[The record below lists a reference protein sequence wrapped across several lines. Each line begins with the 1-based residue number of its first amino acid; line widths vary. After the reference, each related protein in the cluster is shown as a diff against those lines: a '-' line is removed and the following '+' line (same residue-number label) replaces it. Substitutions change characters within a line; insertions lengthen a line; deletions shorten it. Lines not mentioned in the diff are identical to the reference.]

1 LLALA
6 VAVPTACVLWFM
18 GQAVRNTRLAVRQK
32 LIDVYEPRLHAAAD
46 AVSNRWNDKAG
57 RLEQTAAEAPPA
69 ERFAALV
76 SSRACDAAVIYDEA
90 GGVAYPAPAAVLPA
104 ITPRPPG
111 VWAEAQ
117 SLVTAGDAAK
127 AADLLGGLFS
137 DPGQAEVRD
146 SAGRLVAPPAGLRAL
161 ELIPDSADAR
171 RLALREA
178 LIARLNDYGP
188 PAMPPAQRRFLMHR
202 LRETEGEAL
211 AFPTLAAEDLAA
223 DYLARI
229 PTPPAAPEL
238 TASGLPGVWRLASAD
253 GRVVGLFCEEG
264 LLDEMQLLAR
274 ETGAMPGASIV
285 LRRPGA
291 PDGGEAFLTAS
302 PGDRLPGWR
311 LALMLEGGDPF
322 SEAAGRET
330 AGYLWAG
337 LLSIGAVVLLALVGG
352 RSLLR
357 QAKLTRLKND
367 FVATV
372 THELKTP
379 LACIRM
385 FAETLREGRFEN
397 EAQAR
402 RYLDLL
408 VSENERLA
416 RLIDN
421 FLTFSRME
429 RNKRAFEM
437 AELHPEEVV
446 HEAANVVAERF
457 SASGCRFDVNV
468 PPALP
473 AVSGDHDALV
483 TVLLN
488 LLDNACKYTGRDK
501 RIALSAETADG
512 AVCFRV
518 SDNGIGMSRRE
529 ARRAFERF
537 FQADSHLARRAEG
550 CGLGLS
556 IVKFIVDAHGGTIDV
571 ESTPGEGSTFTV
583 RVPIARETEA

>member
-1 LLALA
+1 MARSEFRRVGSTGAGAGGGSWRLLLLLALA

-229 PTPPAAPEL
+229 PTP
-238 TASGLPGVWRLASAD
+238 SGGS
-253 GRVVGLFCEEG
+253 
-264 LLDEMQLLAR
+264 
-274 ETGAMPGASIV
+274 
-285 LRRPGA
+285 RRP
-291 PDGGEAFLTAS
+291 TA
-302 PGDRLPGWR
+302 
-311 LALMLEGGDPF
+311 ALWGCFARRGCWTRCSSSRGRPEPCPARRSCCAVRVRRM
-322 SEAAGRET
+322 AGRP
-330 AGYLWAG
+330 
-337 LLSIGAVVLLALVGG
+337 S
-352 RSLLR
+352 
-357 QAKLTRLKND
+357 
-367 FVATV
+367 
-372 THELKTP
+372 
-379 LACIRM
+379 
-385 FAETLREGRFEN
+385 
-397 EAQAR
+397 
-402 RYLDLL
+402 
-408 VSENERLA
+408 
-416 RLIDN
+416 
-421 FLTFSRME
+421 
-429 RNKRAFEM
+429 
-437 AELHPEEVV
+437 
-446 HEAANVVAERF
+446 
-457 SASGCRFDVNV
+457 
-468 PPALP
+468 
-473 AVSGDHDALV
+473 
-483 TVLLN
+483 
-488 LLDNACKYTGRDK
+488 
-501 RIALSAETADG
+501 
-512 AVCFRV
+512 
-518 SDNGIGMSRRE
+518 
-529 ARRAFERF
+529 
-537 FQADSHLARRAEG
+537 
-550 CGLGLS
+550 
-556 IVKFIVDAHGGTIDV
+556 
-571 ESTPGEGSTFTV
+571 
-583 RVPIARETEA
+583 